1 MILEMLSPTGW
12 VTLAG
17 GLYILGYLFIN
28 QVYLRL
34 CMLGGSL
41 AYIAYYWIAAD
52 APLWGA
58 IITSTLM
65 IFANLLGLAGLYARN
80 ANWAVP
86 KGQMDIF
93 PLFAPL
99 QPGDFRALV
108 QRAKRFVVEQDM
120 TVTQQGEQP
129 EKVYFVID
137 GTFNVQKGAAEFEVY
152 GPTFVGEVA
161 YLLSSPSAATTVLP
175 AGTQVLEWTLSDLI
189 TRSARQP
196 RFKLALDAVISR
208 DLARKVSLAVSP
220 EARLRAQ
227 GLGTPNE

>member
-1 MILEMLSPTGW
+1 MTRTGA
-12 VTLAG
+12 L
-17 GLYILGYLFIN
+17 GLYIIGYLFIN

-34 CMLGGSL
+34 SMLGGSA

-52 APLWGA
+52 QPLWGA

-65 IFANLLGLAGLYARN
+65 IVANLFGLANLFARN
-80 ANWAVP
+80 ANWAIP
-86 KGQMDIF
+86 NDHADIF

-99 QPGDFRALV
+99 QPGDFRSLV
-108 QRAKRFVVEQDM
+108 KRATRYTVAEEM
-120 TVTQQGEQP
+120 TVTQQGKQP
-129 EKVYFVID
+129 PKVYFVID
-137 GTFNVQKGAAEFEVY
+137 GTFKVHKGAADFAVY

-161 YLLSSPSAATTVLP
+161 YLLGTPSAATTILP
-175 AGTQVLEWTLSDLI
+175 KGCEVLEWSLDDLVA
-189 TRSARQP
+189 RSMRQP

-227 GLGTPNE
+227 GLSDPDDHDT

>member
-41 AYIAYYWIAAD
+41 AYI
-52 APLWGA
+52 
-58 IITSTLM
+58 
-65 IFANLLGLAGLYARN
+65 
-80 ANWAVP
+80 
-86 KGQMDIF
+86 
-93 PLFAPL
+93 APL

>member
-1 MILEMLSPTGW
+1 MILELMSPTGW

-17 GLYILGYLFIN
+17 GLYIVGYLFIN

-34 CMLGGSL
+34 AMLGGSL
-41 AYIAYYWIAAD
+41 AYIAYYWTAAD
-52 APLWGA
+52 QPLWGA
-58 IITSTLM
+58 IITSALM
-65 IFANLLGLAGLYARN
+65 IFTNLLGLAGLYARN
-80 ANWAVP
+80 ANWSVP
-86 KGQMDIF
+86 KGHTDIF

-99 QPGDFRALV
+99 QPGDFRTLV
-108 QRAKRFVVEQDM
+108 QRAKRFKAETDM
-120 TVTQQGEQP
+120 IVTTQGQQP

-137 GTFNVQKGAAEFEVY
+137 GTFHVKKGAAEFDVY

-161 YLLSSPSAATTVLP
+161 YLLSSPSAATTILP
-175 AGTQVLEWTLSDLI
+175 QGTEVLEWTLTDLI

-227 GLGTPNE
+227 GLRAPDE